1 MFTVIIILLL
11 AGIVYFLFD
20 IIVAIIGGIWELIFG
35 DFP

>member
-1 MFTVIIILLL
+1 MFTVIIILLI

-35 DFP
+35 DFL

>member
-1 MFTVIIILLL
+1 MFTIIIILLL

-35 DFP
+35 DFL

>member
-20 IIVAIIGGIWELIFG
+20 IIIAILGGIWELLFG
-35 DFP
+35 DFL

>member
-35 DFP
+35 DFL

>member
-20 IIVAIIGGIWELIFG
+20 IIIAILGGIWELLIG
-35 DFP
+35 DFL